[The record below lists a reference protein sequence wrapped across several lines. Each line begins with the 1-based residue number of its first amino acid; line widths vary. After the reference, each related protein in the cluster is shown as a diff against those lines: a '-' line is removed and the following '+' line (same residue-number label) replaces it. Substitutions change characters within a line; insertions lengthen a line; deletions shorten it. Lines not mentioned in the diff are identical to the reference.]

1 MPARHEPTCS
11 SEGRV
16 AILGALSAPSQ
27 PTSSMLMRRESSSRQ
42 SLATIAFTREKP
54 SQWGDARSA
63 GYPISTSTFSCFSFV
78 VASFV
83 VASFIVASSSVA
95 SSSVA
100 TVVSSCEE
108 EAGGGRTM
116 RRER

>member
-1 MPARHEPTCS
+1 MPALHEPTCS

-27 PTSSMLMRRESSSRQ
+27 PTSSMLMRRESSSGQ
-42 SLATIAFTREKP
+42 SVATIASTGEKP
-54 SQWGDARSA
+54 SHKGSTRPAW
-63 GYPISTSTFSCFSFV
+63 YPISMSTFSCFSFV

-83 VASFIVASSSVA
+83 VASSSVA